1 MQPGVTL
8 YFVRHGQTGW
18 NSLRRIQGQLDTE
31 LNDTGRSQAAGNG
44 QRLLELRSDIATLDY
59 IASPLWRCRETMEI
73 IRDTIGLARDG
84 YAMDDRLKEIHF
96 GTWQGLH
103 WRETEEADPEGA
115 AARRADPY
123 HWRPRGGE
131 SYADITARAAAWLDE
146 IERDTVVVSHGGIS
160 RALRGHI
167 LDLEPAAITELSVR
181 QDKVFVLREGQV
193 DVI

>member
-31 LNDTGRSQAAGNG
+31 LNDTGRRQAAGNG

-103 WRETEEADPEGA
+103 WHETEETDPEGA